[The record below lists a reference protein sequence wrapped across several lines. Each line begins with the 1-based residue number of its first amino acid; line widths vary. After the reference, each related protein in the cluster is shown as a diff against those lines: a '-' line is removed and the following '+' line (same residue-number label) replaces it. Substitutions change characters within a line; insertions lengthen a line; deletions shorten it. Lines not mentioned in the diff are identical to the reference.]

1 VLLAT
6 MGERGSLE
14 SGSLADHGQAR
25 FGLNLA

>member
-1 VLLAT
+1 